1 MSNILEL
8 RSLVPT
14 SIWFGWYR
22 LVIMFCA
29 LIFFPGVRSRTGN
42 GADVVVVVVVVV
54 VVDDDGDDDDESL
67 SSMLDAKEGGAVDDV
82 VVIAEISTAN
92 K

>member
-1 MSNILEL
+1 
-8 RSLVPT
+8 
-14 SIWFGWYR
+14 
-22 LVIMFCA
+22 MFCA
-29 LIFFPGVRSRTGN
+29 LMLFPGVRSRTGN
-42 GADVVVVVVVVV
+42 GCCAGDVVVGVVVVG
-54 VVDDDGDDDDESL
+54 DGDDITDAISL

>member
-29 LIFFPGVRSRTGN
+29 LMFFPGVRSRTGN
-42 GADVVVVVVVVV
+42 GCVAVVVVV
-54 VVDDDGDDDDESL
+54 VVDDDDVADEISL
-67 SSMLDAKEGGAVDDV
+67 SSMLDAKGGEVDDD